1 MISRNKGRIP
11 MSNQTYQKIAQ
22 RTLSDI
28 AIEKENILKS
38 AQQYILDTLL
48 TKNPDSK
55 TKLNYKCPIFEHKGE
70 YLVYMHTF
78 ISKWYVDLKG
88 VSVVDL
94 ADYVHPLGINIEVD
108 ESSHD
113 IYAFFNQEFI
123 VDYEPQTQTIKEWF
137 GLHTVQVGE
146 GPKDRVK
153 LALLDLYPDYSDEE
167 LIQYVVRKGHHP
179 IYNNNGLRYEIT
191 VDTCDDH
198 FMALYQFALR
208 ANADARNMKMPFKSA
223 NYYQYQFYFDFTDG
237 R

>member
-1 MISRNKGRIP
+1 
-11 MSNQTYQKIAQ
+11 MSNQTYQEIAQ
-22 RTLSDI
+22 HTLSDI
-28 AIEKENILKS
+28 AIEKENILKA

-48 TKNPDSK
+48 TKNHDSRHQLK
-55 TKLNYKCPIFEHKGE
+55 YNCPIFRHHGE
-70 YLVYMHTF
+70 YLRFIDTY

-94 ADYVHPLGINIEVD
+94 ADYVQPLGINIEVD
-108 ESSHD
+108 DHSSD

-123 VDYEPQTQTIKEWF
+123 VDYEPQTKTIKEFF
-137 GLHTVQVGE
+137 GLHKFQVGT

-153 LALLDLYPDYSDEE
+153 LALLDLYSDYSDEE
-167 LIQYVVRKGHHP
+167 LIQYIVRKGHHP
-179 IYNNNGLRYEIT
+179 IYNNGLRYEIT